1 MIFKDVAVYFS
12 QKEWQ
17 LLEPAQKDLYKDVML
32 ENYGNLISVGKDDR
46 RCLLGSQGSVGHN
59 SERLWFLGTNS
70 AIELN
75 SDPANWVLLASSG
88 DWCFSTILHFRSLVF
103 NSYAWE
109 GVECIENECLRLP
122 LPLPL
127 PTPHRH

>member
-46 RCLLGSQGSVGHN
+46 QFLLGSQGSVGRN
-59 SERLWFLGTNS
+59 SERLWFIGTNS
-70 AIELN
+70 AIGLN
-75 SDPANWVLLASSG
+75 SDPAN
-88 DWCFSTILHFRSLVF
+88 
-103 NSYAWE
+103 
-109 GVECIENECLRLP
+109 
-122 LPLPL
+122 
-127 PTPHRH
+127 

>member
-46 RCLLGSQGSVGHN
+46 QFLLGSQGSVGRN
-59 SERLWFLGTNS
+59 SERLWFIGMNS
-70 AIELN
+70 AIGLN
-75 SDPANWVLLASSG
+75 SDPANRVLLASPR

-103 NSYAWE
+103 NSYAE
-109 GVECIENECLRLP
+109 GWGVDCFENECLCLP
-122 LPLPL
+122 LL
-127 PTPHRH
+127 TPHLH